1 MAGWSDPSGR
11 LLHIERLVR
20 TLPIALASADARRR
34 VRLWN
39 PAFEKLFLYKA
50 DEIEGKNLETLVGLR
65 DDREAGAAVQRLT
78 RGEYVRLT
86 TRGRRKD
93 RTMVEIEF
101 HGVPD
106 AVNGRFTGYSGL
118 FHDITEQRARERA
131 LQLSEEKFSKAFLIT
146 PTTAALSTSPDNRL
160 IDVNNTWVRLTGY
173 RREEAISRTPVEL
186 GLLAEGDFRGINQQ
200 VDARG
205 GRLRDFECQFR
216 MRDGTIRI
224 GSLSVE
230 EFVVEGEP
238 LRMTIVA
245 DITSL
250 RNAEASLSRITQ
262 LLLESHE
269 RERIR
274 IAHELHDDIGQRMA
288 AWQLG
293 LDRLVRDLRGPNAVL
308 RVRLTELRAQ
318 AAGISTVVQA
328 LSRDLHSGPLSLLT
342 IDIALERLCSELSE
356 RLDMDIAFSRRD
368 VPEALPSE
376 VSLCLFRVAQDAL
389 GHIAKHG
396 GSRRAE
402 IELQG
407 TPGAIHL
414 SVKEYGHAFSVDD
427 AQAAQLTVITMRE
440 RVAVLKGTFSLT
452 WTSGGGTQ
460 VDVAIPLTD
469 TGTTDG
475 RG

>member
-11 LLHIERLVR
+11 LQHIEHLVR
-20 TLPIALASADARRR
+20 TLPIALAVADARRR
-34 VRLWN
+34 VRFWN

-65 DDREAGAAVQRLT
+65 DDREAGSAVQRLT
-78 RGEYVRLT
+78 RGEHVRLT

-93 RTMVEIEF
+93 RTIVDIEF
-101 HGVPD
+101 HGVPA
-106 AVNGRFTGYSGL
+106 AVNGRFTGYWGL

-131 LQLSEEKFSKAFLIT
+131 LLSSQEKFSKAFLIT
-146 PTTAALSTSPDNRL
+146 PTTAAVSTSPDNRL

-173 RREEAISRTPVEL
+173 RREEAIGRTPLEL
-186 GLLAEGDFRGINQQ
+186 GLLGEADFREINQQ
-200 VDARG
+200 VEARG

-216 MRDGTIRI
+216 MRDGSIRI

-230 EFVVEGEP
+230 EFVVEGEA

-245 DITSL
+245 DITPL
-250 RNAEASLSRITQ
+250 RNAEASLSRIIQ

-274 IAHELHDDIGQRMA
+274 ISHELHDDIGQRMA

-293 LDRLVRDLRGPNAVL
+293 LDRLVRDLRGSNTVL
-308 RVRLTELRAQ
+308 RERMTELRTQ

-328 LSRDLHSGPLSLLT
+328 LSRNLHSGPLDLLV
-342 IDIALERLCSELSE
+342 IDIALERLCRELSE
-356 RLDMDIAFSRRD
+356 RLDLDIAFTRRD
-368 VPEALPSE
+368 VPSVLPTD

-402 IELQG
+402 LELRG
-407 TPGAIHL
+407 TPGEIHL
-414 SVKEYGHAFSVDD
+414 CVKEYGHAFSVDD
-427 AQAAQLTVITMRE
+427 TQAAQLTVITMRE
-440 RVAVLKGTFSLT
+440 RVAVLKGTFSIT
-452 WTSGGGTQ
+452 WTSGGGSQ
-460 VDVAIPLTD
+460 LDVVIPLD
-469 TGTTDG
+469 DAGAAKP
-475 RG
+475 

>member
-1 MAGWSDPSGR
+1 
-11 LLHIERLVR
+11 
-20 TLPIALASADARRR
+20 
-34 VRLWN
+34 
-39 PAFEKLFLYKA
+39 
-50 DEIEGKNLETLVGLR
+50 
-65 DDREAGAAVQRLT
+65 
-78 RGEYVRLT
+78 
-86 TRGRRKD
+86 
-93 RTMVEIEF
+93 
-101 HGVPD
+101 
-106 AVNGRFTGYSGL
+106 
-118 FHDITEQRARERA
+118 
-131 LQLSEEKFSKAFLIT
+131 
-146 PTTAALSTSPDNRL
+146 
-160 IDVNNTWVRLTGY
+160 
-173 RREEAISRTPVEL
+173 
-186 GLLAEGDFRGINQQ
+186 
-200 VDARG
+200 
-205 GRLRDFECQFR
+205 
-216 MRDGTIRI
+216 
-224 GSLSVE
+224 
-230 EFVVEGEP
+230 
-238 LRMTIVA
+238 MTIVA

-250 RNAEASLSRITQ
+250 RNAEASLSRISQ

-308 RVRLTELRAQ
+308 RVRLTELRTQ
-318 AAGISTVVQA
+318 ASGISTVVQA
-328 LSRDLHSGPLSLLT
+328 LSRDLHSGPLNLLT

-356 RLDMDIAFSRRD
+356 RLDMDIAFTRRD

-407 TPGAIHL
+407 TPGAVHL
-414 SVKEYGHAFSVDD
+414 CVKEYGHAFSVDD